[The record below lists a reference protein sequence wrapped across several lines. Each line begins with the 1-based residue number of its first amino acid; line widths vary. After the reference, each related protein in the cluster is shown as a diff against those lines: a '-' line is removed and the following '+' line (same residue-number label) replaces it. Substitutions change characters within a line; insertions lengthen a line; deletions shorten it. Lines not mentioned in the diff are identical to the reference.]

1 MVQKYSLQNNKS
13 VTVVTLSNFVCIFV
27 VYNNL
32 VSKTDYKE
40 MKKEDLAACP
50 ICSKIQIDD
59 ADQFLLDLKCTIKA
73 YSKNDVIVRQG
84 AVCDSLYMLTLG
96 SVKTVM
102 VTENGNL
109 LGIEIIKAPRPLAPA
124 FLFSDNNH
132 FPVDVTALDEVEIMK
147 IPKEEIMRLMMTN
160 PDFMKQFLTH
170 NSNRTQ
176 FLTNRL
182 QMLSIKT
189 IKGKIAHFLMEQET
203 VSRKSFS
210 ISRNQTELADFF
222 GIARPSLARSLSEM
236 VQDGII
242 EINKKEYTILDMK
255 RLREFLV

>member
-1 MVQKYSLQNNKS
+1 
-13 VTVVTLSNFVCIFV
+13 
-27 VYNNL
+27 
-32 VSKTDYKE
+32 
-40 MKKEDLAACP
+40 MKKEDLASCP
-50 ICSKIQIDD
+50 ICSKIRIDD
-59 ADQFLLDLKCTIKA
+59 QEQFLLDLKCSIKGYA
-73 YSKNDVIVRQG
+73 KNDLIVRQG
-84 AVCDSLYMLTLG
+84 DICDSLYMLTLG
-96 SVKTVM
+96 SVKTEM
-102 VTENGNL
+102 ITENGNI

-132 FPVDVTALDEVEIMK
+132 FPVDVTALEEVEIMK

-189 IKGKIAHFLMEQET
+189 IKGKVAHFLIEQEA
-203 VSRKSFS
+203 VSQKSFA

-242 EINKKEYTILDMK
+242 SINKKEYTILDMK
-255 RLREFLV
+255 KLRELLV

>member
-1 MVQKYSLQNNKS
+1 MMQKYSLENNKS
-13 VTVVTLSNFVCIFV
+13 VTVVTLSNLVCIFV
-27 VYNNL
+27 GNNNFRG
-32 VSKTDYKE
+32 KTDYTE

-73 YSKNDVIVRQG
+73 YDKNDLIVRQG
-84 AVCDSLYMLTLG
+84 DVCDSLYMLTLG
-96 SVKTVM
+96 SVKTEM
-102 VTENGNL
+102 ITENGNI

-132 FPVDVTALDEVEIMK
+132 FPVDVTALEEVEIMR

-189 IKGKIAHFLMEQET
+189 IKGKVAHFLMEQET
-203 VSRKSFS
+203 ESQKSFS

-255 RLREFLV
+255 RLRELLV

>member
-1 MVQKYSLQNNKS
+1 
-13 VTVVTLSNFVCIFV
+13 
-27 VYNNL
+27 
-32 VSKTDYKE
+32 
-40 MKKEDLAACP
+40 MKKEDLASCP

-59 ADQFLLDLKCTIKA
+59 QEQFLLDLKYTVKGYA
-73 YSKNDVIVRQG
+73 KNDLIVRQG
-84 AVCDSLYMLTLG
+84 DICDSLYMLTLG
-96 SVKTVM
+96 SVKTEM
-102 VTENGNL
+102 ITENGNI

-132 FPVDVTALDEVEIMK
+132 FPVDVTALEEVEIMK

-189 IKGKIAHFLMEQET
+189 IKGKVAHFLIEQEA
-203 VSRKSFS
+203 VSQKSFA

-242 EINKKEYTILDMK
+242 SINKKEYTILDMK
-255 RLREFLV
+255 KLRELLV

>member
-1 MVQKYSLQNNKS
+1 
-13 VTVVTLSNFVCIFV
+13 
-27 VYNNL
+27 
-32 VSKTDYKE
+32 
-40 MKKEDLAACP
+40 MKKEDLASCP
-50 ICSKIQIDD
+50 ICSKIRIDD
-59 ADQFLLDLKCTIKA
+59 QEQFLLDLKCTIKGYA
-73 YSKNDVIVRQG
+73 KNDLIVRQG
-84 AVCDSLYMLTLG
+84 DICDSLYMLTLG
-96 SVKTVM
+96 SVKTEM
-102 VTENGNL
+102 ITENGNI

-132 FPVDVTALDEVEIMK
+132 FPVDVTALEEVEIMR

-189 IKGKIAHFLMEQET
+189 IKGKVAHFLIEQEA
-203 VSRKSFS
+203 VSQKSFA

-242 EINKKEYTILDMK
+242 SINKKEYTILDMK
-255 RLREFLV
+255 KLRELLV